1 MPEESNGGQGGAL
14 GQVQLQEE
22 QGSPKEQQQDAV
34 LDQEGQATL
43 PGQGSG
49 EEEPQRQHIK
59 LKWPQHSRQTPTL

>member
-1 MPEESNGGQGGAL
+1 MPGESNGGQGGAL

-43 PGQGSG
+43 PGQGRG
-49 EEEPQRQHIK
+49 EKDPNTITDLPAEFGVKQVALHR
-59 LKWPQHSRQTPTL
+59 